1 MFEFLTSQTGPLDY
15 EHIFLSPNIILSVVR
30 MAMLVHSNQIQIQTV
45 SLTHLVR
52 ERLLENRQE
61 KFLSMKMDDKDIF
74 GKDSLDFGKLGLFG
88 HAINTSD
95 CKPVKQPPCRVPQ
108 TNSERLSIN
117 SLKSY

>member
-1 MFEFLTSQTGPLDY
+1 
-15 EHIFLSPNIILSVVR
+15 
-30 MAMLVHSNQIQIQTV
+30 MLVHSNQIQIQTV

-52 ERLLENRQE
+52 ERLLENRQQ